1 MTPLDVQCVVC
12 GAKAGWHCTGAPG
25 SGRPGRRV
33 PPHHMRI
40 EDAKNA
46 GAAGRPGA
54 TGHDRAPVADGTD
67 IPSVPS
73 AALSAVTA
81 EPPGKCETGARGGRP
96 SAAVIADLELSPT
109 NLWMEHS
116 GLGYAS

>member
-1 MTPLDVQCVVC
+1 MTPLDVQCILC

-46 GAAGRPGA
+46 GVAGRPGA
-54 TGHDRAPVADGTD
+54 TGHDRAPVSDGTD
-67 IPSVPS
+67 IPPVPS
-73 AALSAVTA
+73 AASTEQPPTRYDLSPRRCVSGLL
-81 EPPGKCETGARGGRP
+81 PPP
-96 SAAVIADLELSPT
+96 LVLSPT
-109 NLWMEHS
+109 DTWREHA
-116 GLGYAS
+116 GLGYEEATS